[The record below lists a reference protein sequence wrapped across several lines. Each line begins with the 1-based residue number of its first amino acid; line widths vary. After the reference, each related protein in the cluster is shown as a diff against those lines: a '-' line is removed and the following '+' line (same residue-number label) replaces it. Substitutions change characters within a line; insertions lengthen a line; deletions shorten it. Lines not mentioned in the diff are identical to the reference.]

1 MSGAVS
7 RLPAIAAWLLA
18 VLLVAGTFD
27 AVRSQAQ
34 DTQAQDKRPI
44 ADSTITQRVQ
54 NAIAQDRDLANLHIE
69 VRTQDGM
76 VSLTGFVRSL
86 EDIARAG
93 ELARAVRGVSGVRN
107 GLQVANRPSRA

>member
-18 VLLVAGTFD
+18 VLLVAGTF
-27 AVRSQAQ
+27 AAGRSQAQ
-34 DTQAQDKRPI
+34 DQPPI

-54 NAIAQDRDLANLHIE
+54 QAIAQDRVLANLHIE

-76 VSLTGFVRSL
+76 VNLTGFVRSL
-86 EDIARAG
+86 EDIARA
-93 ELARAVRGVSGVRN
+93 EDLARAVRGVSGVRN

>member
-1 MSGAVS
+1 MS

-18 VLLVAGTFD
+18 VLLVVATFD

-34 DTQAQDKRPI
+34 DKPQAQDKQPI

-54 NAIAQDRDLANLHIE
+54 RAIAQDRGLADLHIE

-76 VSLTGFVRSL
+76 VNLTGFVRTL

-93 ELARAVRGVSGVRN
+93 ELARAVRGVSGVKNDLR
-107 GLQVANRPSRA
+107 VANRPSRA

>member
-1 MSGAVS
+1 MS

-18 VLLVAGTFD
+18 VLLIAATFD
-27 AVRSQAQ
+27 AVHSQG
-34 DTQAQDKRPI
+34 QDKQPI

-54 NAIAQDRDLANLHIE
+54 RAIAQDRALADLHIE

-76 VSLTGFVRSL
+76 VNLTGFVRTL

-93 ELARAVRGVSGVRN
+93 ELARAVRGVSGVKNDLR
-107 GLQVANRPSRA
+107 VANRPSRA